1 MRLDMPEN
9 RISELENSQQKPP
22 KLKGTQEKNE
32 TEAQKNIWELWDIY
46 KRYTIHIMGIPDG
59 EKNRRNI

>member
-32 TEAQKNIWELWDIY
+32 KEAQKNIWELWDIY
-46 KRYTIHIMGIPDG
+46 KRYTIHIMRIPDG